1 MTKKS
6 FYAVKKGNKTGVFSS
21 WEECQEAIKGFSC
34 AEYKGFYT
42 LEEAEAYLNGE
53 NIYFEV
59 VKKDIEEGYIVAY
72 TDGTYNDQTQEYA
85 YGVCIIN
92 EKLEEITLCDKL
104 KYAGFLSNQNIAGE
118 VFAVLTALDWAVS
131 NGYEKIKIY
140 HDLEHISKWAS
151 GEYTANSD
159 VAKFFVKKLDDK
171 YKGVIEV
178 KYEKVKGHSN
188 NPYNNKA
195 DGLAKSAIQGKR
207 ELIKG
212 ANSFTVKNFRKEDL
226 DPIIELLVEDNKDIY
241 TEQKDINGG
250 KQIKI
255 KLSSFSATV
264 KFFTNSNKLLV
275 QGKANP
281 LFQMLLTYVT
291 ALLSETEIV
300 PLVKEAY
307 RISVNKK
314 TVNDNFENYC
324 PNITETYNENIRK
337 LIKQAII
344 NLNSYFEAE
353 DYSQY
358 AFPALKALEGHIKMM
373 FSKTGIYYKANIGEV
388 FHFDQT
394 SSYYYLDNQNI
405 SEPEKSNIE
414 KCYNHYNTTRHKVF
428 HFGDVI
434 GNIDNTFVYS
444 SKDEVNQD
452 IIKTLKLI
460 NDTI

>member
-1 MTKKS
+1 MAKKS

-195 DGLAKSAIQGKR
+195 HGLAKSAIQGKR
-207 ELIKG
+207 EMIKG
-212 ANSFTVKNFRKEDL
+212 ANSFTVNNFRIEDV
-226 DPIIELLVEDNKDIY
+226 DPILDLLAEDNEEIVFDRKDIA
-241 TEQKDINGG
+241 GG

-255 KLSSFSATV
+255 KLSKHSITV
-264 KFFTNSNKLLV
+264 KYFVNNKKLLV
-275 QGKANP
+275 QGNTNP
-281 LFQMLLTYVT
+281 LFQMLLTYVSE
-291 ALLSETEIV
+291 LLNENEIV

-307 RISVNKK
+307 RIKIDKEAVESNYI
-314 TVNDNFENYC
+314 NYC
-324 PNITETYNENIRK
+324 PNIPNNYNPNVRK
-337 LIKQAII
+337 LIKQSVI
-344 NLNSYFEAE
+344 NLKSYFEAE

-358 AFPALKALEGHIKMM
+358 AFPALKALEGHIKIL
-373 FSKTGIYYKANIGEV
+373 FSNAGIQCGRNFGGYFGK
-388 FHFDQT
+388 D
-394 SSYYYLDNQNI
+394 SSDHYYLTKSIQ
-405 SEPEKSNIE
+405 EPSKSKIE
-414 KCYNHYNTTRHKVF
+414 KCYNHYFTTRHKVF

-434 GNIDNTFVYS
+434 GDTDNTFVFD
-444 SKDEVNQD
+444 SKDQVND
-452 IIKTLKLI
+452 VITETLTII